1 MKQRITSLAVVL
13 CLLLSLTACGGGQN
27 QAENGGQDAASAPMT
42 EEAYQEQVDALSAD
56 IGEAMASLGAL
67 SVSDEET
74 LREGVETIRAMIAP
88 FRDFAA
94 IANPPEV
101 WAQAH
106 SKVAAG
112 CPLFADSLEGMC
124 DSLVQ
129 VLDGEI
135 TSEAYTSA
143 ITEYTADLN
152 EAAAQLTEGFGMIEG

>member
-74 LREGVETIRAMIAP
+74 LRQGVVTIRAMIAP

-94 IANPPEV
+94 IPNPPEV

-112 CPLFADSLEGMC
+112 CTLLAHSLAWMW
-124 DSLVQ
+124 DRLVQ